1 MKSPRSY
8 RFSQQLIIWI
18 QWLINYHSKML
29 EIHTYVCYW
38 GQGDMEGRE
47 GDNNGVVPAG
57 KGGKTEMNFHYGI
70 LRIQM
75 AVSGVNY
82 RKIWKL
88 N

>member
-1 MKSPRSY
+1 
-8 RFSQQLIIWI
+8 
-18 QWLINYHSKML
+18 ML
-29 EIHTYVCYW
+29 EIHIYVYEL
-38 GQGDMEGRE
+38 GVGVEDRE
-47 GDNNGVVPAG
+47 GENNGVVPAG